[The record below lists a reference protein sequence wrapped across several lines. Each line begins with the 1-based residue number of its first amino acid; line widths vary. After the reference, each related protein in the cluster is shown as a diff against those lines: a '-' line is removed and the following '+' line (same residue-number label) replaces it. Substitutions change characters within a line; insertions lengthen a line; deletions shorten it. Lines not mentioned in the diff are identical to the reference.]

1 MRKSSLLRM
10 AGLVLMFCVATA
22 TSSSAQT
29 FSSLWSFNVT
39 DGGNPMGTLVQGTD
53 GNLYGTTISGG
64 ANQFF
69 DYISWGGTVFKITPE
84 GTLTTLYS
92 FCAQTDCDDGNS
104 PWAGLVQAADGN
116 LYGTATAFGGLDEC
130 FPSTC
135 GTVFKITPGG
145 TLTTLHRFDGTDG
158 EFPQGLV
165 LASDGNLYGTTWG
178 GGANNSGIE
187 CYNDGC
193 GTVFKITPGGT
204 LTTLYSFC
212 AQTNCTDG
220 STPNGPL
227 VQASDGNIYGTTSEG
242 GTNCVSSGGCGTIFK
257 ITPEG
262 ALTTLYSFC
271 SLSGCADGSGPSAE
285 LVQAVGGNF
294 YGTTAFGGAGANCTS
309 SSGCGTVFEITPEG
323 ALTTLYSFCSL
334 SGCADGSGPSDL
346 LLATDGNFYGTT
358 VEGGVYAC
366 SWGGCGTIFKI
377 TPGGTLTTLHSFDQ
391 TDGWDPDGL
400 VQATNGT
407 LYGNT
412 YLGGSSYCSDGC
424 GTVFSLA
431 VGLGPF
437 VETVPT
443 AGAVG
448 TSVIILG
455 TNLTGATSVT
465 FNGTAAA
472 FTVVSSSEI
481 TTTAP
486 ADATTGKVQVV
497 TPSGTLTSNVNFQV
511 LGTGSTAPTA
521 GVLPG
526 SLTFGNQSVGTTSG
540 SQPVTLSNTG
550 NAALTIS
557 GIATSASF
565 GQTNNCGGSV
575 AVGGSCTI
583 NVTFSPT
590 ATGSLNGTLTIT
602 DNSNGV
608 AGSTQSVS
616 LTGTGTAPVAGVS
629 PPSLTFG
636 NQNLGTT
643 SASQPVT
650 LSNTGTATLTIT
662 SIATSAKFGQT
673 NNCGGSV
680 AASGSCT
687 INVTFSPT
695 AAGSLA
701 GTLTITDNNNGVTG
715 STQTVTLSGTGF
727 EPVVHWP
734 GPIVLPPRPPSH
746 PVPLQPIRG
755 LPLDATCN

>member
-29 FSSLWSFNVT
+29 FTSLWSFYWST
-39 DGGNPMGTLVQGTD
+39 GITGGGYPLGTLVQGTD
-53 GNLYGTTISGG
+53 GNLYGTTMTGG
-64 ANQFF
+64 ANQYF
-69 DYISWGGTVFKITPE
+69 DSIWWGGTVFKITPE

-116 LYGTATAFGGLDEC
+116 LYGTATAFGGFDEC

-178 GGANNSGIE
+178 GGANISGIE

-220 STPNGPL
+220 YTPNGPL
-227 VQASDGNIYGTTSEG
+227 VQGSDGNIYGTTSEG
-242 GTNCVSSGGCGTIFK
+242 GANCVSSGGCGTIFK
-257 ITPEG
+257 ITPQG

-271 SLSGCADGSGPSAE
+271 SLSGCADGSGPSAP
-285 LVQAVGGNF
+285 LIQGTDGNF
-294 YGTTAFGGAGANCTS
+294 YGTTDFGGAGANCTS

-323 ALTTLYSFCSL
+323 VLTTLYSFCSQ

-346 LLATDGNFYGTT
+346 LLATNGNFYGTT
-358 VEGGVYAC
+358 GEGGVYATL
-366 SWGGCGTIFKI
+366 GGGSGTIFKI
-377 TPGGTLTTLHSFDQ
+377 TPGGTLTTLHSFDG
-391 TDGWDPDGL
+391 TDGGEPNGL
-400 VQATNGT
+400 VQATNGI
-407 LYGNT
+407 LYGTT
-412 YLGGSSYCSDGC
+412 YEGGSSNTVECC

-443 AGAVG
+443 AGAAG
-448 TSVIILG
+448 TAVIILG

-486 ADATTGKVQVV
+486 AEATTGNVHVV
-497 TPSGTLTSNVNFQV
+497 TPSGPLTSNVPFQV
-511 LGTGSTAPTA
+511 PGTGSTAPTA

-526 SLTFGNQSVGTTSG
+526 SLTFSNQIVGTTSG

-557 GIATSASF
+557 GIATSANFAES
-565 GQTNNCGGSV
+565 
-575 AVGGSCTI
+575 
-583 NVTFSPT
+583 
-590 ATGSLNGTLTIT
+590 
-602 DNSNGV
+602 
-608 AGSTQSVS
+608 
-616 LTGTGTAPVAGVS
+616 
-629 PPSLTFG
+629 
-636 NQNLGTT
+636 
-643 SASQPVT
+643 
-650 LSNTGTATLTIT
+650 
-662 SIATSAKFGQT
+662 

-695 AAGSLA
+695 ATGSLT
-701 GTLTITDNNNGVTG
+701 GTLTITDNNNGAAG

-734 GPIVLPPRPPSH
+734 GPIVLPPRPPSR
-746 PVPLQPIRG
+746 PVPLQPTLTTPPTVLRR
-755 LPLDATCN
+755 